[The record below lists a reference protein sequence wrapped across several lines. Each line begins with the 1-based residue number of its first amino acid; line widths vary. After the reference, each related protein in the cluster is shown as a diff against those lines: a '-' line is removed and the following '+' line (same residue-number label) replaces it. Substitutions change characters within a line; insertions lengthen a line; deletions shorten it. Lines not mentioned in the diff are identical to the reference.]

1 MRVRTAVSVAVAG
14 LLVAGASVPSVAAT
28 KKKPKPIKGTY
39 QAQAL
44 PDPSTSGVQG
54 TCNPLT
60 PTAKFEKAFTVPA
73 KGYLH
78 LETVNTLDWA
88 LAILTEDGEELGSA
102 DGGTPDVKEMT
113 DVTFKK
119 KTKVILRTCNFA
131 GEPQVTVNYTFT
143 YK

>member
-1 MRVRTAVSVAVAG
+1 MRARTAVSVGLAG
-14 LLVAGASVPSVAAT
+14 LLLAGATAPALATT

-44 PDPSTSGVQG
+44 PDPSTTGVQG

-78 LETVNTLDWA
+78 LETENTLDWA
-88 LAILTEDGEELGSA
+88 LAIFTEDGEELGSS
-102 DGGTPDVKEMT
+102 DGESPEVKEMT